1 MSVYDIHLSKLVE
14 KTGYD
19 GLSLMS
25 PTLNM
30 TTNASITYADSVSDV
45 AHSLRVYKG
54 KIFALVCSDHIQICK
69 DSRQSIHAVS

>member
-1 MSVYDIHLSKLVE
+1 MSVYDIKLSKLVE
-14 KTGYD
+14 KTAYD

-30 TTNASITYADSVSDV
+30 TTNASIAYTDSISDV

-54 KIFALVCSDHIQICK
+54 KMFALVRPYDPKVEFISH
-69 DSRQSIHAVS
+69 SRAVS